1 MDFGLA
7 GKVILVTGGAQ
18 GIGLAVATALAR
30 ERARIAVVDVNRDG
44 ANAVARML
52 SAGDV
57 AARAYMLDVRD
68 AAATRRVIETIEQ
81 ELGPIHGVVAAAGV
95 ARAAPADTMD
105 EETWNLVLDVNLKGT
120 FLTAQAAAAPM
131 LRRRNGVIVM
141 IASITGFGGQAGRAN
156 YAASKWGVI
165 SLTKTLAIEW
175 GHRGVRVNAVAP
187 NAVDTEMIRRGV
199 PESFV
204 AGVIEDRTPLGRI
217 AQPDEVADAI
227 LFLLSDAARYVNG
240 AVLPV
245 DGGLT
250 AGFLTR
256 AHGTDFASTRLSASA
271 ADEGPTATSPSPPR
285 KDG

>member
-7 GKVILVTGGAQ
+7 GKVVLVTGGAQ

-30 ERARIAVVDVNRDG
+30 ERARIAVVDVNGDG
-44 ANAVARML
+44 ANEVARTL
-52 SAGDV
+52 GAGDV
-57 AARAYMLDVRD
+57 AARAYALDVRD
-68 AAATRRVIETIEQ
+68 AAATRRVVETVEQ
-81 ELGPIHGVVAAAGV
+81 ELGPIAGVVAAAGV
-95 ARAAPADTMD
+95 ARAAPAETMD

-120 FLTAQAAAAPM
+120 FLTVQAAAAPM
-131 LRRRNGVIVM
+131 LRRRNGAIVM
-141 IASITGFGGQAGRAN
+141 ISSITGFGGQAGRAN

-165 SLTKTLAIEW
+165 GLTKTLAIEW

-204 AGVIEDRTPLGRI
+204 AGVIEDRTPVGRI

-256 AHGTDFASTRLSASA
+256 AHGTDFASTRLAPSATG
-271 ADEGPTATSPSPPR
+271 E
-285 KDG
+285 